1 MEISNLLEKEFQ
13 VMVLKIVIGL
23 GRRIGRTCEEEPIRT
38 EEYSDGSE
46 KYTRGKQ

>member
-13 VMVLKIVIGL
+13 VMVLKIVIEL
-23 GRRIGRTCEEEPIRT
+23 GRRIGRKCEEEPIRT
-38 EEYSDGSE
+38 EEYNDGSE